1 MSLAGALKEALSV
14 YGKDKW
20 IGLFSMIPI
29 IIGGVIYTLFGSYL
43 YGDLLDL
50 GKKYIQDTVSS
61 GGWSEFFFWLLAGIL
76 TIAFYFLLSWTFV
89 LVVSMLAAPF
99 NDLISNRVEKVL
111 IGETPDDI
119 GISIKRMMGRLAFTL
134 VNELKK
140 ISFIVFLNILA
151 FALSFIGILAPI
163 GMIISALLMS
173 VGFLDYSWSRKNLKF
188 GECLGDLR
196 GSFFSY
202 GLSGG
207 IFLLL
212 ITVPIVNL
220 FALPFGVVFF
230 TVLYIK
236 KAETKAVSI

>member
-1 MSLAGALKEALSV
+1 MAV

-20 IGLFSMIPI
+20 IILFSFVPI
-29 IIGGVIYTLFGSYL
+29 LIGAGIYTAFGSYL

-61 GGWSEFFFWLLAGIL
+61 GGWSQFFFWLLAGIL

-89 LVVSMLAAPF
+89 LVVSMFASPF

-111 IGETPDDI
+111 VGEVPDDI
-119 GISIKRMMGRLAFTL
+119 GVSLKRMMARLAFTI

-151 FALSFIGILAPI
+151 FALSFVGILAPI
-163 GMIISALLMS
+163 SMVISALLMS

-188 GECLGDLR
+188 GECVNDIR
-196 GSFFSY
+196 TSFFSY
-202 GLSGG
+202 GVAGG

-230 TVLYIK
+230 TVLFVRK
-236 KAETKAVSI
+236 SQNQVMSV